1 MQEGIEDT
9 YVLIQVR
16 DEVRA
21 HSGMCV
27 KKSIDEL
34 QGKQMWWNFRVYE
47 KLQHSERWMGVGPKE
62 FLRSILSL
70 QMRTPGCVFFVAT
83 AHSDIFMSRAIL
95 SVPLTSQ
102 DEGDV
107 ELT

>member
-34 QGKQMWWNFRVYE
+34 QGKQM
-47 KLQHSERWMGVGPKE
+47 
-62 FLRSILSL
+62 
-70 QMRTPGCVFFVAT
+70 
-83 AHSDIFMSRAIL
+83 
-95 SVPLTSQ
+95 
-102 DEGDV
+102 
-107 ELT
+107 